1 MTPIGEREQFIAGEW
16 LAGGGPGFTSK
27 NPATGQTVWA
37 GAAATASDVAAAIA
51 AARGAQ
57 AAWADRPP
65 EARIAFLQACA
76 GELAANGDSL
86 TDAIGLETGK
96 PRWEVREE
104 LSSMVGKVAATI
116 DVISGGRVDLGIGAG
131 WYEHEYAGY
140 GYEFLSPA
148 GRIGQLREAIE
159 IMKRLWTE
167 NEVHFEGRHYRLSGA
182 ICRPRP
188 LQMPHIPIWVAGGG
202 EQLTLR
208 VAARHASHTNFGPN
222 PEEFTRRSLVLAN
235 HCRDLGTDYDAI
247 VRSTNMFVVCRETE
261 TEVAAVLAGIEDRY
275 RRVVPEEQAGRA
287 AGMYR
292 DMAGTPEQL
301 IERLRPWAD
310 AGLVYAIVYF
320 PQAAYETTDIEL
332 FAREVIPAFR

>member
-1 MTPIGEREQFIAGEW
+1 MRFGAFVPQGWRMDLVGIPAERHWETIRAVADTAERGGYAGLWVYDHFHTTPLPTQEATHEAW
-16 LAGGGPGFTSK
+16 TLMAALAASTR
-27 NPATGQTVWA
+27 TIRLGQMCTC
-37 GAAATASDVAAAIA
+37 VAY
-51 AARGAQ
+51 
-57 AAWADRPP
+57 RPP
-65 EARIAFLQACA
+65 AY
-76 GELAANGDSL
+76 LA
-86 TDAIGLETGK
+86 
-96 PRWEVREE
+96 
-104 LSSMVGKVAATI
+104 KVAATI

-148 GRIGQLREAIE
+148 GRIGQLREAVE

-167 NEVHFEGRHYRLSGA
+167 DEVHFEGRHYRLSGA
-182 ICRPRP
+182 ICRPHP
-188 LQMPHIPIWVAGGG
+188 LQAPHIPIWVAGGG

-222 PEEFTRRSLVLAN
+222 PEEFTRRSAVLAE
-235 HCRDLGTDYDAI
+235 HCRDLGTDFDAI

-261 TEVAAVLAGIEDRY
+261 LEVAAVLAEIEDRY
-275 RRVVPEEQAGRA
+275 RRVVPREQAEQA

-292 DMAGTPEQL
+292 AMAGTPEQL

-310 AGLVYAIVYF
+310 AGLGYAIIYF
-320 PQAAYETTDIEL
+320 PQAAYDPTDIEL